1 MKRKIV
7 NLFQILAI
15 AAMAFTSNS
24 CSDLLNDPLKDKET
38 GEDVSLLLVD
48 LNFFDT
54 KVTFKFEDF
63 DTGDLLVGQDI
74 TAILAG
80 ENAEQFVS
88 VFGEKKEEYTTSS
101 GILELYLDPAYTF
114 TGTPIQLDVFAY
126 SEPDYLSEPTSFEIS
141 EAGERTI
148 VVKMIDWSKSEN
160 ALKSALAATIT
171 VVQDNTTIRI
181 SEKLI
186 NKTDA
191 YGYTTLKQYY
201 YRNISDPN
209 RSKRNALQKLYDFYV
224 QRYNDN
230 LTKNP
235 TLANLYLAK
244 ANATKAKI
252 DALSAPPVGPDVKL
266 TATSI
271 SIDEKTLDYWGFDN
285 NKGKVV
291 TLKAGETTHTA
302 YKQNNL
308 GKCASGLTVKI
319 SCPDLD
325 AGDNTSSA
333 DFKYKIE
340 FSDGTELNGEI
351 GGTFSDL
358 STKGAKI
365 EPIYYPA
372 NSKITLTLEENPQYT
387 FDTPSQTNLDP
398 CGVATFVAKKKTGFT
413 TFKFSTSYSCL
424 SSSVALKYTGKGYV
438 KNKTKNTGEEFFD
451 LVAGQF
457 TLNLIKGDQYELTVI
472 IDSKAYSMN
481 LDTNNILGA
490 TVSDSNISS
499 FSILPG
505 SEGENSYKVDFK
517 LNNDDLCSKL

>member
-1 MKRKIV
+1 MKRKIL
-7 NLFQILAI
+7 NLFQIVAI
-15 AAMAFTSNS
+15 TAMAFTSNS
-24 CSDLLNDPLKDKET
+24 CSDLLNDPLKDKNT
-38 GEDVSLLLVD
+38 GEDINLLLVD

-54 KVTFKFEDF
+54 KIILKFQDF
-63 DTGDLLVGQDI
+63 DTGELLTGQNI
-74 TAILAG
+74 TAAVVG
-80 ENAEQFVS
+80 NNADKFVNL
-88 VFGEKKEEYTTSS
+88 FGEKKEMYETSS
-101 GILELYLDPAYTF
+101 GIMELYLDPSYTF

-148 VVKMIDWSKSEN
+148 VVKMIDWSKS
-160 ALKSALAATIT
+160 APVLKSAMADATINVEIENNDENIKT
-171 VVQDNTTIRI
+171 KPIPGIDANGYTKVVQYNYRI
-181 SEKLI
+181 PYDEYASTRSTY
-186 NKTDA
+186 KT
-191 YGYTTLKQYY
+191 
-201 YRNISDPN
+201 ISDRYKKYADDNAENPSLASYYLSTSN
-209 RSKRNALQKLYDFYV
+209 RFLKLYNAL
-224 QRYNDN
+224 
-230 LTKNP
+230 P
-235 TLANLYLAK
+235 
-244 ANATKAKI
+244 
-252 DALSAPPVGPDVKL
+252 APPTTPDVKL
-266 TATSI
+266 TATNI
-271 SIDEKTLDYWGFDN
+271 SVDEKTLDYWGFDN
-285 NKGKVV
+285 NKGKEV
-291 TLKAGETTHTA
+291 TLKGGEAAYTT
-302 YKQNNL
+302 YKSNL
-308 GKCASGLTVKI
+308 EKCESGLTIKI

-325 AGDNTSSA
+325 AGDKTSSA

-358 STKGAKI
+358 STTGAKI

-372 NSKITLTLEENPQYT
+372 NSKITVTLEENPQYT

-481 LDTNNILGA
+481 LDTNNILGS

-499 FSILPG
+499 FSISPDT
-505 SEGENSYKVDFK
+505 EGENSYKLDLK